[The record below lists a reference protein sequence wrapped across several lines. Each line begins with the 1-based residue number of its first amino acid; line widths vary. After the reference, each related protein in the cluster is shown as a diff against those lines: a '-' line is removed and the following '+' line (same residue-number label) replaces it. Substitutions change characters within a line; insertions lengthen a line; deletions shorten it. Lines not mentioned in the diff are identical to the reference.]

1 MTKRKIRLALLY
13 GGRSAEHQVS
23 VVSARS
29 VIEALDPER
38 FEVVPIGITRDGS
51 WVLPD
56 VPPAELVAPDGGLP
70 EVDTAGTAL
79 ALRPEQRSA
88 AFTAAGPASVRP
100 ASGGSGGLKERSG
113 SPPVN
118 RRSGGALSAPL
129 VDSPAIDVV
138 FPILHGPYGED
149 GTVQGLFELADLPYV
164 GAGVLASALAM
175 DKAMAKVVFA
185 QAGLPQVPFLLVRER
200 HWRADPD
207 RVAAEIAERFT
218 FPVFVKP
225 SRLGSSIGITK
236 VKIPADLPA
245 ALEAAYAHDAKALI
259 EQGVAARELECG
271 VLGNDRPETSLVG
284 EVVPG
289 NEFYDF
295 EAKYLDESL
304 QLLIPAPVP
313 DRVAARVRE
322 LAVSAFTALD
332 CEGFARVDFF
342 YQEASGEVLLNE
354 VNTIPGF
361 TPMSMFPLLWSAS
374 GLPYPD
380 LVARLVELAVERHA
394 AKKG

>member
-1 MTKRKIRLALLY
+1 VKLRLAILY
-13 GGRSAEHQVS
+13 GGRSAEHQIS

-29 VIEALDPER
+29 VMEALDPER
-38 FEVVPIGITRDGS
+38 FEAVPIGITQQGA
-51 WVLPD
+51 WLLPARS
-56 VPPAELVAPDGGLP
+56 PLELNPPDGTLP
-70 EVDTAGTAL
+70 EVEAAGAEV
-79 ALRPEQRSA
+79 ALRPEQA
-88 AFTAAGPASVRP
+88 AALTAP
-100 ASGGSGGLKERSG
+100 GLGR
-113 SPPVN
+113 
-118 RRSGGALSAPL
+118 
-129 VDSPAIDVV
+129 IDVV

-200 HWRADPD
+200 DWRADPD
-207 RVAAEIAERFT
+207 RVAAEVAERFT

-361 TPMSMFPLLWSAS
+361 TPKSMFPLLWSAS